1 MESCGSIKT
10 FLGNRKGCHYVHQYM
25 FTKERIQVN
34 KKPPQIFFETAFQ
47 KNQFYQEI
55 A

>member
-1 MESCGSIKT
+1 MRFHPNFFGQPVGLPLCSPIHVYKRMYPG
-10 FLGNRKGCHYVHQYM
+10 Q
-25 FTKERIQVN
+25 
-34 KKPPQIFFETAFQ
+34 KKPPQNIFETAFQ